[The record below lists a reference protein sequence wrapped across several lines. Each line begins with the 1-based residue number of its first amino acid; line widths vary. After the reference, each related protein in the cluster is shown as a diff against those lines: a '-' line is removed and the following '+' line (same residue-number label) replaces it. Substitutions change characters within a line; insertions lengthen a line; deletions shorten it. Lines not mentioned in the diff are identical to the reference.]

1 MCHVLI
7 IEDDWFIA
15 DHIAQL
21 VQSAGALSMDMA
33 TSEDEAVDMAIRR
46 PPLVIIS
53 DVSLAAGSGPAAV
66 HRITDALGPVAVMF
80 VTGEPRSFRP
90 PSEDMPVLHK
100 PVADWTLVET
110 FRSMAARDQ
119 RRL

>member
-1 MCHVLI
+1 MIMCHVLI

-21 VQSAGALSMDMA
+21 VESAGALSLDMA
-33 TSEDEAVDMAIRR
+33 DTEEQAVAMALLK

-53 DVSLAAGSGPAAV
+53 DVNLGSGSGPAAV
-66 HRITDALGPVAVMF
+66 SRIIKAHGHIAVMF
-80 VTGEPRSFRP
+80 VTGEPRSFQP

-100 PVADWTLVET
+100 PVPDWRLVET
-110 FRSMAARDQ
+110 FRSMVA
-119 RRL
+119 LP